1 MSKKQ
6 AMPIAANE
14 KRIAD
19 PQGQKPRSITV
30 AAEDFSAGPRG
41 KCHPGRNGDCVA
53 DKANRAV
60 AKQVRH
66 TDGMWTPGGI
76 RIEDARTV
84 GSRLPGMA
92 HHKGRL
98 SAIISRRHLEGVGRA
113 CGTAGPR

>member
-19 PQGQKPRSITV
+19 PQGQKPCSIT
-30 AAEDFSAGPRG
+30 AADDFSAGPGG
-41 KCHPGRNGDCVA
+41 KGHPGRNGDSVA

-76 RIEDARTV
+76 GIEDARTV
-84 GSRLPGMA
+84 GSRWPGMA